1 MTDER
6 VPTDSKSLND
16 ALDMLSEISERA
28 RELGLGLAEYPVDD
42 VERVVAVLSAGKVK
56 PRAVEQVKP

>member
-6 VPTDSKSLND
+6 VPADSASLND

-28 RELGLGLAEYPVDD
+28 RALGLGMVVYPVDD
-42 VERVVAVLSAGKVK
+42 VERVVAVLSARKVK
-56 PRAVEQVKP
+56 PRAVEQVKS